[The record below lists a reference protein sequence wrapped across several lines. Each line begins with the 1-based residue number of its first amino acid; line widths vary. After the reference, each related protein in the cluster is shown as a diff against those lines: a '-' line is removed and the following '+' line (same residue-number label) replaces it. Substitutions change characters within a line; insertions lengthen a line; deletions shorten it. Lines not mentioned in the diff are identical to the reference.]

1 ERGLVERGQLLEALR
16 LQTYRLLL
24 QLLRWDQGDFKFY
37 SGEEVA
43 FEEGFY
49 AISIEELLIRS
60 LSDLGN
66 DDQVGGP
73 PDLALAYERVPGA
86 QPVQYLKQDGAVP
99 EGSGVWIAA
108 EDRPFVERL
117 DGKTPVGT
125 LADATGVGHYRAL
138 FTLYKLLRAG
148 AVRAVKGAGA
158 TAAPAT
164 AASTR
169 TSVAAPAAA
178 ARTSAATAAS
188 AAAPRSA
195 VPAPTFGVKPD
206 DEELPEIAPAPAATG
221 RVRQM
226 VARTVPV
233 SPGVLAVVVPRLAAL
248 FVAIVVFASP
258 WLAPRRLLL
267 PFPWQEQARAG
278 LERNQRSAL
287 YLQIDR
293 AARTFFLLEG
303 HYPDGLQELV
313 AANLLGPTALADP
326 GGRRLAYSAENLAY
340 EVQPVVGGEPVA
352 ELGVR
357 EAITGDFLLDPDFL
371 DLPEK
376 PERPPLVLL
385 D

>member
-1 ERGLVERGQLLEALR
+1 MAIEGSLETFQLPEILQMISAQRKTGILTVQGEADIVAISFKDGHVVAADALNQTVEEGLGQILASQGLVSPRDFAGVSAEHEGGGKRLLDLLLERGLVERGQLLEALR

-37 SGEEVA
+37 SGDEVA

-60 LSDLGN
+60 LSDLGE
-66 DDQVGGP
+66 DDQVGGA
-73 PDLALAYERVPGA
+73 PDLTLAYERVPGA
-86 QPVQYLKQDGAVP
+86 QPVQYLQQDGAVP

-148 AVRAVKGAGA
+148 VVRAVKGAGVA
-158 TAAPAT
+158 AAPTT

-248 FVAIVVFASP
+248 VVA
-258 WLAPRRLLL
+258 L
-267 PFPWQEQARAG
+267 
-278 LERNQRSAL
+278 
-287 YLQIDR
+287 
-293 AARTFFLLEG
+293 
-303 HYPDGLQELV
+303 
-313 AANLLGPTALADP
+313 
-326 GGRRLAYSAENLAY
+326 
-340 EVQPVVGGEPVA
+340 
-352 ELGVR
+352 
-357 EAITGDFLLDPDFL
+357 
-371 DLPEK
+371 
-376 PERPPLVLL
+376 
-385 D
+385 